1 MNYVF
6 VNVKP
11 MNFFVCQAG
20 AGNLNN
26 NGRKGNK
33 YHSAKAKNDRI
44 RRVIMNNSF
53 DLIKSDP
60 NQSWKWSLVDISV
73 SRSGDKSKIINSFEL
88 RKVAGRL
95 VAWAEQLDFVRCYFP
110 NQGWLYFIQC
120 PFPTKSSQ
128 KMVHYCFDL

>member
-1 MNYVF
+1 
-6 VNVKP
+6 

-53 DLIKSDP
+53 DLIESDP
-60 NQSWKWSLVDISV
+60 GNVYKYMEYMTMLDAAHEPYICQ
-73 SRSGDKSKIINSFEL
+73 INFSYRDVYLKQFTDSMDSME
-88 RKVAGRL
+88 
-95 VAWAEQLDFVRCYFP
+95 
-110 NQGWLYFIQC
+110 
-120 PFPTKSSQ
+120 
-128 KMVHYCFDL
+128 

>member
-1 MNYVF
+1 MQEWRRHVNNVF

-33 YHSAKAKNDRI
+33 YHSAKAKNDPI

-60 NQSWKWSLVDISV
+60 GNVY
-73 SRSGDKSKIINSFEL
+73 NYMEYMTM
-88 RKVAGRL
+88 
-95 VAWAEQLDFVRCYFP
+95 LDAAHEP
-110 NQGWLYFIQC
+110 
-120 PFPTKSSQ
+120 
-128 KMVHYCFDL
+128 

>member
-1 MNYVF
+1 MQEWRRQVNYVF

-33 YHSAKAKNDRI
+33 YHSAKEAKNDRI

-53 DLIKSDP
+53 DFIKSDP
-60 NQSWKWSLVDISV
+60 GNLYKYM
-73 SRSGDKSKIINSFEL
+73 EYMTM
-88 RKVAGRL
+88 
-95 VAWAEQLDFVRCYFP
+95 LDAAHEP
-110 NQGWLYFIQC
+110 
-120 PFPTKSSQ
+120 
-128 KMVHYCFDL
+128 

>member
-1 MNYVF
+1 MQEWRRQVNYVF

-44 RRVIMNNSF
+44 RRVIMNS
-53 DLIKSDP
+53 LIESDP
-60 NQSWKWSLVDISV
+60 GNVYKYM
-73 SRSGDKSKIINSFEL
+73 EYMTM
-88 RKVAGRL
+88 
-95 VAWAEQLDFVRCYFP
+95 LDAAHEP
-110 NQGWLYFIQC
+110 
-120 PFPTKSSQ
+120 
-128 KMVHYCFDL
+128 